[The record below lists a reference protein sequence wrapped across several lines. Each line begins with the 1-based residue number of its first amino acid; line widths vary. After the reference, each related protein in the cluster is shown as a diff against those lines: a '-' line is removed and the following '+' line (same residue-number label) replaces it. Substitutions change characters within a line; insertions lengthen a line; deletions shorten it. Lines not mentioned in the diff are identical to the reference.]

1 MSIKLSQMRLKLKN
15 TLQDMLVT
23 KEENQKERN
32 GEVKNT
38 LQDMLV
44 TDEGNQKD
52 TNDEEDKVQDEAKTG
67 NTGQDML
74 LVKKENQKQTDDDR
88 AVLPWN
94 SNPPPTQLDP
104 ESVTKTKKKRKRSN
118 ERENGAKPER
128 KRKERADKKFPQTY
142 GDSHNNAIKEE
153 EGKQD
158 EDKSTS
164 LDPVVSVQEEQNQK
178 QQRFVTLNVDQSF
191 EESHSK
197 KKMKRKRRNEEN
209 KESRTRESMEASNGI
224 NA

>member
-52 TNDEEDKVQDEAKTG
+52 TN
-67 NTGQDML
+67 
-74 LVKKENQKQTDDDR
+74 DDR